1 MADEERF
8 HFFPRYTISSLRLS
22 GNDFDDVPEIYGSFR
37 VIVECI
43 CVNLGIFCQIKVI
56 LPLMEH
62 KFLWNALSG
71 DQQNLIIFL
80 VCYKTYIREPI
91 TRKNNS
97 LFSIAIQVQGHKR
110 NHDAC
115 ALYSLFNSSRGWG
128 NTSRYSSTLEVH
140 SVFTSPPN
148 LVSQRGRSKSGFR
161 IEELDGESKCSVV
174 Q

>member
-1 MADEERF
+1 MKVYYCCLNR
-8 HFFPRYTISSLRLS
+8 
-22 GNDFDDVPEIYGSFR
+22 
-37 VIVECI
+37 IVEKDQVLARSCHSSSAPY
-43 CVNLGIFCQIKVI
+43 VPGSREKSFSTRPDCQLAIDDE
-56 LPLMEH
+56 M
-62 KFLWNALSG
+62 KFEMPFSSG

-115 ALYSLFNSSRGWG
+115 ALYSLLNSSRGWSD
-128 NTSRYSSTLEVH
+128 TSRHSSTLEVH

-148 LVSQRGRSKSGFR
+148 LVSQRRRSKSGFR

-174 Q
+174 QQRRLAKNRK